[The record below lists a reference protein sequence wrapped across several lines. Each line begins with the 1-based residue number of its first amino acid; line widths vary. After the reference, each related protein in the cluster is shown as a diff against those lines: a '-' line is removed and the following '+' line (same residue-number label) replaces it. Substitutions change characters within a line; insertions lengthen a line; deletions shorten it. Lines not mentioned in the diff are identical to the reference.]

1 MIEIN
6 IKFRCLNSSKRARI
20 VLVCRAN
27 KVLQKASAL
36 PQATISITK
45 SITLY
50 NQVCQKNMQ
59 DKFRLSKTSE
69 IVSAKAIILDN
80 QTI

>member
-6 IKFRCLNSSKRARI
+6 IKFRCLNSSKRASI